1 MEELRTAIP
10 ADTLNIKIND
20 PTFTT
25 CSANNRKK
33 KDRLCI
39 IIHTEILYIVMM
51 SSITAAVSRLPRLFK
66 KCLRE
71 LLYFKPSVRV
81 QTSASQP
88 EIKGTESLKD
98 WEKEKKKRK

>member
-1 MEELRTAIP
+1 MCAAIP
-10 ADTLNIKIND
+10 VDTLNIKIND
-20 PTFTT
+20 LTFTT
-25 CSANNRKK
+25 CGANNRK

-51 SSITAAVSRLPRLFK
+51 SSITAAVPRLPRLLK
-66 KCLRE
+66 KHLRE

-88 EIKGTESLKD
+88 EIKRTEFLKD
-98 WEKEKKKRK
+98 WEKEKKRRK